1 MVIIGYARIST
12 AEQSAELQTAALR
25 EAGCDRIFTDRDVNG
40 TRTGRP
46 DLNNILDHLRPG
58 DELVIWKLDRLG
70 RSTKKLL
77 QFIELLDAKGVTFRS
92 LSEDITTTGPNGKAM
107 LTILTAL
114 ARLER
119 DTTTER
125 TQAGMVFAAAHG
137 RQGGRPAITAENA
150 AVKRTHQLKALGHK
164 PADIGKM
171 IGVSRA
177 TIYRYLSIASDGQ
190 SIPAPDA
197 TPQPEAE
204 TEQRLH

>member
-92 LSEDITTTGPNGKAM
+92 LSEDITTTGPNGRRE
-107 LTILTAL
+107 THPP
-114 ARLER
+114 
-119 DTTTER
+119 
-125 TQAGMVFAAAHG
+125 TQSTRAQACRHRKDDWSQPGDDIPLPEHRKRRAIHTGAGCN
-137 RQGGRPAITAENA
+137 TS
-150 AVKRTHQLKALGHK
+150 T
-164 PADIGKM
+164 
-171 IGVSRA
+171 
-177 TIYRYLSIASDGQ
+177 
-190 SIPAPDA
+190 
-197 TPQPEAE
+197 
-204 TEQRLH
+204 